1 MGLFIAVAFIAGL
14 VLAFVF
20 FARPAK
26 ALVKN
31 HSEDLQAAKRLLDEA
46 QIERER
52 LKQQVA
58 DLTYKLGELEKDLAS
73 AQRAN

>member
-1 MGLFIAVAFIAGL
+1 MGLLVAAAFIAGL
-14 VLAFVF
+14 VIAFVF

-26 ALVKN
+26 SLAKS
-31 HSEDLQAAKRLLDEA
+31 HGDDLQAAKRLLDEA

-58 DLTYKLGELEKDLAS
+58 DLTYKVGELEKDLAS
-73 AQRAN
+73 AKRS